1 MISETGDTPTSFLL
15 QEGSLI
21 KAWTQGVPLIGTGGK
36 ITLYTPASLAYGE
49 MGFQGIGPNQA
60 LKFDIE
66 LVKIATP
73 AAPATK

>member
-1 MISETGDTPTSFLL
+1 M
-15 QEGSLI
+15 
-21 KAWTQGVPLIGTGGK
+21 PLIGTGGK